1 MQGSALTLKVGIDNI
16 NSPAESTS
24 LTLKLENKDR
34 SSSIGGTS
42 LTLKIGINQ
51 ENPSASLTLRFDRE
65 QLNSIIN
72 RDTLMLKYG
81 LEPPVS
87 AMDRYEICLRAGNTK
102 FTFGKY
108 EGHTISEVYEMQK
121 GYLYWCIKTPGIIRR
136 HYKLTADIREYIN
149 IKSSLEPKT
158 LKIESSV

>member
-1 MQGSALTLKVGIDNI
+1 MEGLAFTLKVGIENT
-16 NSPAESTS
+16 NSPVESTS
-24 LTLKLENKDR
+24 FTSRLENQNR

-42 LTLKIGINQ
+42 LTLGIGINK
-51 ENPSASLTLRFDRE
+51 ENPSASLTVRVDRE

-72 RDTLMLKYG
+72 RDTLMLKHG
-81 LEPPVS
+81 LEPTIS
-87 AMDRYEICLRAGNTK
+87 AMDRYEICVRAGNTK

-108 EGHTISEVYEMQK
+108 EGYTISEVYDMQK
-121 GYLYWCIKTPGIIRR
+121 GYLYWCIKTPGIIKR

-158 LKIESSV
+158 LKS